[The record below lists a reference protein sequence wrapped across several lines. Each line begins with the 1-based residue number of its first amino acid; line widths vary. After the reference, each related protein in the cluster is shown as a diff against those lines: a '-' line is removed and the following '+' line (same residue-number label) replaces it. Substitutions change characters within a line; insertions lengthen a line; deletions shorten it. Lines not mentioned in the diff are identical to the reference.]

1 MKLRKWLKYINPIG
15 LTVIV
20 WDIDAD
26 EEEGPIYEGSAF
38 DLPWWIGEAKI
49 TKEAGDFDE
58 PIDFR
63 KSLGDSCNNEPG
75 VVICVKFKEA

>member
-1 MKLRKWLKYINPIG
+1 MKLKKWLKYINPIG
-15 LTVIV
+15 LTIIV
-20 WDIDAD
+20 WDIDMD
-26 EEEGPIYEGSAF
+26 EKEGPIYEGSAF

-49 TKEAGDFDE
+49 TKEAGNSDE

-63 KSLGDSCNNEPG
+63 DSLGNEYNNRPG

>member
-49 TKEAGDFDE
+49 TKEAGNFDE

-63 KSLGDSCNNEPG
+63 ISLGDNYNN
-75 VVICVKFKEA
+75 